1 MHLTKSVDYAIV
13 MEGELE
19 LHLDNGSCTVLH
31 QGISPDRSAVKIAEL
46 SGDIVIQ
53 RGTNHKWLK
62 IKDGKAVKILICLID
77 GGMIYSCVRADA
89 HR

>member
-31 QGISPDRSAVKIAEL
+31 QGISPDHSAL
-46 SGDIVIQ
+46 SRLLNCQGI
-53 RGTNHKWLK
+53 
-62 IKDGKAVKILICLID
+62 
-77 GGMIYSCVRADA
+77 
-89 HR
+89 